1 MKRALMTLILVM
13 TMLTPI
19 GARAQEPSPELAQNG
34 TRIAFL
40 PIVTSF
46 VPQKSS
52 MVICLDTVESVHL
65 FQVQYSDRPDFNG
78 AETLYFR
85 NVDNHGSL
93 RIVMQPIKKDGKTY
107 NTRTIWYGGR
117 KIDYRK
123 ALRKHSK
130 DRLTTPQSIVNK
142 LRNRLRI
149 KKRLYVPGKGK
160 YVRIRCIYYGGFDY
174 AYSKWVTVRL

>member
-1 MKRALMTLILVM
+1 MKKLFLLMFMCFMLV
-13 TMLTPI
+13 PI

-52 MVICLDTVESVHL
+52 MIICLDTVESVHL
-65 FQVQYSDRPDFNG
+65 FQVQYSDRPDFKD
-78 AETLYFR
+78 AETRYFR

-93 RIVMQPIKKDGKTY
+93 RIVMQPVKEDGKTY
-107 NTRTIWYGGR
+107 NTRTIWYGGV
-117 KIDYRK
+117 KIEYRK

-130 DRLTTPQSIVNK
+130 DRLTTPQSIVDK
-142 LRNRLRI
+142 LRNRLRM

-160 YVRIRCIYYGGFDY
+160 HVRIRCIYYGGFDY
-174 AYSKWVTVRL
+174 AYSKWVTVR

>member
-1 MKRALMTLILVM
+1 MKKLLMLLMVLC
-13 TMLTPI
+13 MLTPI
-19 GARAQEPSPELAQNG
+19 VVHAQEPSPELAQNG

-46 VPQKSS
+46 VRQKSS
-52 MVICLDTVESVHL
+52 MIICLDTVESVHL
-65 FQVQYSDRPDFNG
+65 FQVQYSDRPDFKN
-78 AETLYFR
+78 AETRYFR

-93 RIVMQPIKKDGKTY
+93 RIVMQPVKKDGKTY

-130 DRLTTPQSIVNK
+130 DRLTTPQSIVDK

-160 YVRIRCIYYGGFDY
+160 HVRIRCIYYGGFDY
-174 AYSKWVTVRL
+174 AYSKWVTVR

>member
-1 MKRALMTLILVM
+1 MKKTLLILTLIM
-13 TMLTPI
+13 TMLTSI

-34 TRIAFL
+34 TRIVFL

-52 MVICLDTVESVHL
+52 MIICLDTVESVHL
-65 FQVQYSDRPDFNG
+65 FQVQYSDRPDFKD
-78 AETLYFR
+78 AETKYFR

-93 RIVMQPIKKDGKTY
+93 KIEMKPVKEDGKTY
-107 NTRTIWYGGR
+107 NTRTIWYGGV

-123 ALRKHSK
+123 ALRKHPK
-130 DRLTTPQSIVNK
+130 DRLTTPQSIVEK

-160 YVRIRCIYYGGFDY
+160 HVRIRCIYYGGFDY
-174 AYSKWVTVRL
+174 AYSKWVTVR

>member
-1 MKRALMTLILVM
+1 MKRLLTLMLAVILAV
-13 TMLTPI
+13 TPI
-19 GARAQEPSPELAQNG
+19 GVHAQEPSPELAQNG

-52 MVICLDTVESVHL
+52 MIICLDTVESVHL
-65 FQVQYSDRPDFNG
+65 FQVQYSDRPDFKD
-78 AETLYFR
+78 AETKYFR
-85 NVDNHGSL
+85 NIDNHGSL
-93 RIVMQPIKKDGKTY
+93 KIEMKPVKEDGKTY

-130 DRLTTPQSIVNK
+130 DRLTTPQSIVDK

-160 YVRIRCIYYGGFDY
+160 HVRIRSIYYGGFDY
-174 AYSKWVTVRL
+174 AYSKWVTVR

>member
-13 TMLTPI
+13 TMMTQI

-46 VPQKSS
+46 VWQKSS
-52 MVICLDTVESVHL
+52 MIICLDTVESVHL
-65 FQVQYSDRPDFNG
+65 FQVQYSDRPDFKD
-78 AETLYFR
+78 AETKYFR
-85 NVDNHGSL
+85 NIDNHGSL
-93 RIVMQPIKKDGKTY
+93 RIVMQPVKKDGKTY
-107 NTRTIWYGGR
+107 NTRTIWYGGV

-130 DRLTTPQSIVNK
+130 DRLTTPQSIVDK

-149 KKRLYVPGKGK
+149 KKRLYVPGRGK
-160 YVRIRCIYYGGFDY
+160 YVRIRGIYYGGFGY
-174 AYSKWVTVRL
+174 AYSKWVTVR